1 VVTDLSGRY
10 APHEWAQI
18 AVTNY
23 KRYMGDRIVRKSNAG
38 GAMVEARIRH
48 VDPNVP
54 IRTVTASLG
63 KVAGGAD

>member
-1 VVTDLSGRY
+1 
-10 APHEWAQI
+10 
-18 AVTNY
+18 
-23 KRYMGDRIVRKSNAG
+23 MGDRIVRKSNAG